1 MLSAINSCQQP
12 ITVDE
17 NENQPRESQ
26 FGTHTNFT
34 VQMKIPDIFFQISC
48 HQLPT
53 AVNSKRK

>member
-26 FGTHTNFT
+26 FGKHTNFT
-34 VQMKIPDIFFQISC
+34 VQMKIPDIFFS
-48 HQLPT
+48 
-53 AVNSKRK
+53 N